1 MLYIYFNYSSLHRL
15 RQAILVSYMV
25 NGGLVAVVVVVSVTS
40 VVAYCRTLSKEEIM
54 PSTGDK
60 FIFFLMGG
68 FIGAS
73 IALLFSPKTGEE
85 AREFL
90 GQKYREGTDNLARK
104 AEEGSELIAEKS
116 KQAAEKMSATIDR
129 GKGSLVK
136 QKEQL
141 TAAIEAGKEA
151 YEEEKRKLETEEPA

>member
-1 MLYIYFNYSSLHRL
+1 
-15 RQAILVSYMV
+15 
-25 NGGLVAVVVVVSVTS
+25 
-40 VVAYCRTLSKEEIM
+40 M